1 MLVEILYQMAFR
13 SERKNDKSGGFQEET
28 RKFFSPE
35 YFFSDKKIAFEKE
48 CTYLGIEVF
57 LSGTLLSVQRDNA
70 MNALFSIP
78 KHTNIF

>member
-1 MLVEILYQMAFR
+1 MAFR

-48 CTYLGIEVF
+48 CTYLGIEF
-57 LSGTLLSVQRDNA
+57 FHQERFFQCNGIMR
-70 MNALFSIP
+70 
-78 KHTNIF
+78 